1 MSERVVPRLWLNRFA
16 WLTAGA
22 TLGLICI
29 GGLVT
34 SQGAGMAV
42 PDWPNTYGYNLF
54 LFPVSHWVGGILY
67 EHTHR
72 LVAAGVGLLTAL
84 LAGWLWAR
92 ETRGWP
98 RGTGLAAMILAVALL
113 GVRQMP
119 VYVGLAALALPVM
132 GWGLYRHFRNPGT
145 LRWLG
150 VTALAAVILQGVLGG
165 LRVVWLADEIGV
177 FHGVLAQSF
186 LVLLAAIAWLSSPR
200 RRPSTSPP
208 APTVVRRGLLIATAL
223 VLVQLVLGATMRHRH
238 AGLAVPDFPLAY
250 GRVWPRLGAEAIAR
264 YNQQRVEV
272 RAVRPIT
279 ATDVALHMSH
289 RLGACVVLAAI
300 ALAAA
305 HARRLLPA
313 SHPIRRGAALWLGLV
328 LLQFVLGAATVW
340 TNKAADIATA
350 HVAVG
355 SVTLVVGGLLC
366 LVAWRRQPGSV
377 AAGSRTARNRAA
389 ASPTLTATA

>member
-1 MSERVVPRLWLNRFA
+1 MSERVVPCPWLTRFA

-34 SQGAGMAV
+34 SKGAGMAV

-54 LFPVSHWVGGILY
+54 LFPVSQWVGGILY

-92 ETRGWP
+92 ETRGWQ
-98 RGTGLAAMILAVALL
+98 RGAGLAVMVLAVLLL
-113 GVRQMP
+113 GIRQMP

-132 GWGLYRHFRNPGT
+132 GWGLYRHFQNPGT

-186 LVLLAAIAWLSSPR
+186 LVLVTIIAWLSSPR
-200 RRPSTSPP
+200 GRQRTASPTP
-208 APTVVRRGLLIATAL
+208 AVVRRVLLIAAAL
-223 VLVQLVLGATMRHRH
+223 VLIQLVLGATMRHRH

-250 GRVWPRLGAEAIAR
+250 GWIWPRLDAEAIAR

-272 RAVRPIT
+272 HAVRPLA
-279 ATDVALHMSH
+279 ATDVVLHMTH
-289 RLGACVVLAAI
+289 RVGACAVLAAV

-305 HARRLLPA
+305 RARRLLPA
-313 SHPIRRGAALWLGLV
+313 DHPIRRGVAVWLALV
-328 LLQFVLGAATVW
+328 LIQFTLGAITVW

-355 SVTLVVGGLLC
+355 SLTLVVGGLLC
-366 LVAWRRQPGSV
+366 MVAWRCQPGWV
-377 AAGSRTARNRAA
+377 EAGPRIGRDRVT
-389 ASPTLTATA
+389 ASPVLTASA